1 MIKIHELKKQFQA
14 QEVLRG
20 VNLTVPNGQ
29 ITAVV
34 GRSGTGKSVLLKHII
49 GLLKPDSGAVFV
61 NGDDITLAE
70 GHRLNELRKK
80 FGMLFQGAALL
91 DSMDVFD
98 NVAFP
103 LREKTKMKEDEI
115 RERVE
120 QGLAN
125 VGIVGMNHKFPAELS
140 GGMKKR
146 VGLARALVT
155 EPEII
160 LFDEPTT
167 GLDPIMKRAI
177 HQLIYDTQ
185 RKFGFTA
192 VLVSHDIPEVFDFV
206 DRVAMLFD
214 GVIHE
219 EGTPDQMR
227 ESENAAVQ
235 QFIKGSLEGPI
246 KIN

>member
-1 MIKIHELKKQFQA
+1 
-14 QEVLRG
+14 
-20 VNLTVPNGQ
+20 
-29 ITAVV
+29 
-34 GRSGTGKSVLLKHII
+34 
-49 GLLKPDSGAVFV
+49 
-61 NGDDITLAE
+61 
-70 GHRLNELRKK
+70 
-80 FGMLFQGAALL
+80 
-91 DSMDVFD
+91 
-98 NVAFP
+98 
-103 LREKTKMKEDEI
+103 
-115 RERVE
+115 
-120 QGLAN
+120 
-125 VGIVGMNHKFPAELS
+125 
-140 GGMKKR
+140 MKKR

-235 QFIKGSLEGPI
+235 QFIKGELEGPI